1 MGLNHQERIDGLIS
15 LARETVVGLGL
26 EFVELQLRGSSRH
39 RVITVLIDRPGL
51 EGVTHE
57 DCKKVTHQVGE
68 CLEDSPLVPET
79 YDLEISSPG
88 IDRPIAT
95 ADDIRRNV
103 GREITVK
110 TREPIEGETE
120 FRGRLVGGN
129 QELMRIERITSG
141 EALEIP
147 LSAIESARQHVGL

>member
-1 MGLNHQERIDGLIS
+1 MGLSHQERIDSLIS

-26 EFVELQLRGSSRH
+26 EFVEFQLRGSSRH
-39 RVITVLIDRPGL
+39 RIITVLIDRPGL
-51 EGVTHE
+51 AGVTHD
-57 DCKKVTHQVGE
+57 DCKKVTHQLGE
-68 CLEDSPLVPET
+68 ILEDSPLLPET
-79 YDLEISSPG
+79 YNLEISSPG

-110 TREPIEGETE
+110 TREPIEGATE

-129 QELMRIERITSG
+129 QELIRIERTSSDD
-141 EALEIP
+141 AVEIP
-147 LSAIESARQHVGL
+147 FSAIKSARQHIGI